1 MTQLGGPID
10 MMPLSGLFAVT
21 FLLVMLSVEC
31 GWRLGRM
38 RRRQSEPEMDAP
50 VGTMVTASLGLL
62 AFMLAFTF
70 GMAASRFDTRRQLV
84 LEEANALGTTY
95 LRADLLSGRT
105 GEVQE
110 LLRNYLDARLDAVR
124 TREIA
129 EGIRISEAIH
139 GKLWAEAVTEARLNP
154 DSVVVGLF
162 IQSLNDVIDL
172 HARRIASGIRTRIPG
187 TIWLGL
193 FTVASF
199 SLGAM
204 GYQVGLAG
212 SRRSLAIVAVAVT
225 FSTVIW
231 LIADLDRPQEGA
243 LTVSQ
248 QALAEA
254 RRGMDPPQ
262 P

>member
-1 MTQLGGPID
+1 MQSGGPID
-10 MMPLSGLFAVT
+10 MVPLSGLFVAT

-31 GWRLGRM
+31 GWRLGRA

-50 VGTMVTASLGLL
+50 VGTMVAAALGLL

-70 GMAASRFDTRRQLV
+70 GMAASRFDARRQLV

-95 LRADLLSGRT
+95 LRASLLPDRT
-105 GEVQE
+105 EEIQD
-110 LLRNYLDARLDAVR
+110 LLRNYLDVRLDAVR
-124 TREIA
+124 TGA
-129 EGIRISEAIH
+129 VAAGIKQSEAIH
-139 GKLWAEAVTEARLNP
+139 GELWAEAVTVARVNP
-154 DSVVVGLF
+154 ESTIVSLF
-162 IQSLNDVIDL
+162 VESLNDVIDL
-172 HARRIASGIRTRIPG
+172 HTKRIASGIRTRIPG

-254 RRGMDPPQ
+254 RRAMDPPQ